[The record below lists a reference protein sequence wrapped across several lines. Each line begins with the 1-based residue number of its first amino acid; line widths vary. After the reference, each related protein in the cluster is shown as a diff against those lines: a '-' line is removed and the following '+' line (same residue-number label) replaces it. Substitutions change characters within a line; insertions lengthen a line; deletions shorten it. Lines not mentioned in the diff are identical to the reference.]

1 MKRYSNRFA
10 EMEQQ
15 PCGGWIV
22 WSRVAG
28 LPLDE
33 NGHLCSGESAPKVHR
48 TNAAAR
54 ETMLLLTERYKG
66 IAKGD
71 RR

>member
-1 MKRYSNRFA
+1 MKTYSNRFA

-33 NGHLCSGESAPKVHR
+33 NGLLCDGSSAPKVHA
-48 TNAAAR
+48 TYASAR
-54 ETMLLLTERYKG
+54 ETMIVLTERYK
-66 IAKGD
+66 ASA
-71 RR
+71 